1 MGRGRKNRCAR
12 ERGRETMTDK
22 FSTTPV
28 EFRGIWIAVTAKIEK
43 SSRHLLAHCSFSL
56 GSSSQFFARNDK
68 NLGIEIRFSFTSRAA
83 VHRNRAP
90 FPERN
95 LKIGQA
101 KGRGGGSKEGGR
113 DRGGEIALEV
123 GERSQSDLRAGAYHD
138 RLCDN

>member
-1 MGRGRKNRCAR
+1 
-12 ERGRETMTDK
+12 MTDK

-28 EFRGIWIAVTAKIEK
+28 EFRGIWIAVTASKNH
-43 SSRHLLAHCSFSL
+43 RLARCSFLLGFSL
-56 GSSSQFFARNDK
+56 DSSSQFLARNDK